1 SSVCQKQRTAKEPF
15 SVSYITKAPY
25 APDNIGIDPLRE
37 GIALEHSTVFEP
49 EDVKT
54 FPIGMIIE
62 FANVR
67 HEAFTIFELIEHE
80 CEQLLVV
87 ALLGEFSRNS
97 PQGEKPL
104 VMGGHLALA
113 VHNQNAVRCGFDRSL
128 Q

>member
-1 SSVCQKQRTAKEPF
+1 
-15 SVSYITKAPY
+15 
-25 APDNIGIDPLRE
+25 
-37 GIALEHSTVFEP
+37 
-49 EDVKT
+49 
-54 FPIGMIIE
+54 MIIE

-104 VMGGHLALA
+104 VMGGHLALT